1 MTFESLVIRCSS
13 RLLSP
18 RTFELIV
25 APALADLQF
34 DDRGGAVRKTFNR
47 AAVLRAL
54 GGGLA
59 DEIRR
64 GLWMFLALMLVPAAY
79 YLCFLTICLDFFSG
93 SFASFTVTTGIVF
106 MSLGPVAVLFW
117 PERHA

>member
-13 RLLSP
+13 RVLSP
-18 RTFELIV
+18 RTYELIV

-34 DDRGGAVRKTFNR
+34 DDRGGALRKAFNR
-47 AAVLRAL
+47 GAVLRAV
-54 GGGLA
+54 GGGIA
-59 DEIRR
+59 DEVRR
-64 GLWMFLALMLVPAAY
+64 GLWMFLVLMLVPAAY
-79 YLCFLTICLDFFSG
+79 YFFLLTLCLNFFS
-93 SFASFTVTTGIVF
+93 ASSVSTVVTTGIVL